1 MRNLLAGSWLLISL
15 VLPGLSAADEVD
27 RTITDRQALERSIP
41 KANRQVPLLDELS
54 GEVYGVK
61 VTLPHPWLVGG
72 VPCAEELQITD
83 EQWGCTLSKA
93 WTEGRFTSRAGTWA
107 SVHYGTGKRAALVLD
122 DLEPVT
128 QSETIDGI
136 AASTFAHFFPSGRLQ
151 RTILARAATVGRHAL
166 PAGSEIELRD
176 DGSLAQAVIHETVVL
191 DGKSIPAGTVEFA
204 TDGAVAAVNEGW
216 FGE

>member
-1 MRNLLAGSWLLISL
+1 VRNLLAGSWLLISL
-15 VLPGLSAADEVD
+15 VLPGWSAADEMPGTIAD
-27 RTITDRQALERSIP
+27 RKALERLIP

-61 VTLPHPWLVGG
+61 VTLPRPWLVGG

-107 SVHYGTGKRAALVLD
+107 SVHYRTGTRAALVLD
-122 DLEPVT
+122 DLEPAAQSVT
-128 QSETIDGI
+128 LDGI
-136 AASTFAHFFPSGRLQ
+136 AASTFAHFFASGRLQ
-151 RTILARAATVGRHAL
+151 RTILARAATVGRHSL
-166 PAGSEIELRD
+166 PAGSEIDLRD

-191 DGKSIPAGTVEFA
+191 DGKPIPPGTVEFG
-204 TDGAVAAVNEGW
+204 TDGAVTAVNEGW